1 MPFQCR
7 FGERPLLSH
16 NNYTNRHNN
25 NIFSMLY
32 IHHHSPYH
40 EVQGVVLMLIL
51 DGPPR
56 AVQITSLCRR
66 LVVLKVGW
74 H

>member
-1 MPFQCR
+1 
-7 FGERPLLSH
+7 
-16 NNYTNRHNN
+16 
-25 NIFSMLY
+25 MLY

-74 H
+74 HCVLLLGQLLGGLWFVFVWLCLKGKR